1 MADDIFIRSSVEQLK
16 PLTGI
21 EPQKTDSGKPVE
33 GNSFGSI
40 LKDAITDINKLQ
52 NDADKAIAT
61 VQLEDAS
68 SVHDAMIALE
78 KAGISFQVMM
88 QVRNK
93 ILDAYQEVMRM
104 QV

>member
-1 MADDIFIRSSVEQLK
+1 MTDDIFIRSTVEPLK
-16 PLTGI
+16 PLTGL
-21 EPQKTDSGKPVE
+21 EPKKAEGDKTPE
-33 GNSFGSI
+33 GSSFGAV
-40 LKDAITDINKLQ
+40 LKDAIMDINNLQ
-52 NDADKAIAT
+52 NDADKAIAN
-61 VQLEDAS
+61 VQLEDAGS
-68 SVHDAMIALE
+68 IHDAMIALE

>member
-1 MADDIFIRSSVEQLK
+1 MTDVSIHGGLK
-16 PLTGI
+16 PAGI
-21 EPQKTDSGKPVE
+21 TPEKSDSEKQAG
-33 GNSFGSI
+33 GGSFGTV
-40 LKDAITDINKLQ
+40 LKDAISDINKLQ
-52 NDADKAIAT
+52 NDADKTIAK
-61 VQLEDAS
+61 VQLEDAGS
-68 SVHDAMIALE
+68 IHEAMIALE

>member
-1 MADDIFIRSSVEQLK
+1 MTEFSISGPLK
-16 PLTGI
+16 PTSI
-21 EPQKTDSGKPVE
+21 TPEKTSSEKQSG
-33 GNSFGSI
+33 GNSFGST
-40 LKDAITDINKLQ
+40 LKDAIHDINKLQ
-52 NDADKAIAT
+52 NDADKAIAK
-61 VQLEDAS
+61 VQLEDAGS
-68 SVHDAMIALE
+68 IHEAMIALE

>member
-1 MADDIFIRSSVEQLK
+1 MSDVTIHGGKNPLNITPEK
-16 PLTGI
+16 PDN
-21 EPQKTDSGKPVE
+21 EKNSAA
-33 GNSFGSI
+33 NSFGSV
-40 LKDAITDINKLQ
+40 LKDTISDINKLQ
-52 NDADKAIAT
+52 NDADKSIAK
-61 VQLEDAS
+61 VQLEDAGS
-68 SVHDAMIALE
+68 IHEAMIALE

>member
-1 MADDIFIRSSVEQLK
+1 MTDVIIHGGIN
-16 PLTGI
+16 PTGI
-21 EPQKTDSGKPVE
+21 TPEKPDGE
-33 GNSFGSI
+33 KQAGGSSFGSV
-40 LKDAITDINKLQ
+40 LKDAISDINKLQ
-52 NDADKAIAT
+52 NDADKSIAK
-61 VQLEDAS
+61 VQLEDAGS
-68 SVHDAMIALE
+68 IHEAMIALE

>member
-1 MADDIFIRSSVEQLK
+1 MTDVSIHG
-16 PLTGI
+16 GI
-21 EPQKTDSGKPVE
+21 NPAGITSEKTDGEKQA
-33 GNSFGSI
+33 GGGSFGSV
-40 LKDAITDINKLQ
+40 LKDAISDINKLQ
-52 NDADKAIAT
+52 NDADKTIAK
-61 VQLEDAS
+61 VQLEDAGS
-68 SVHDAMIALE
+68 IHEAMIALE

>member
-1 MADDIFIRSSVEQLK
+1 MTDIFIRSAVDPLK

-21 EPQKTDSGKPVE
+21 EPQKPDGVGPSLG
-33 GNSFGSI
+33 GSFGNV
-40 LKDAITDINKLQ
+40 LKDAISDIHKLQ
-52 NDADKAIAT
+52 NDANQAIAR
-61 VQLEDAS
+61 VQLEDAGS
-68 SVHDAMIALE
+68 IHEAMIALE

>member
-1 MADDIFIRSSVEQLK
+1 MKDLTIQGVIK
-16 PLTGI
+16 PAAI
-21 EPQKTDSGKPVE
+21 EPRQTEDGKQIG
-33 GNSFGSI
+33 GNAFGSV
-40 LKDAITDINKLQ
+40 LKDAIMDINRLQ
-52 NDADKAIAT
+52 TNADKAIAK
-61 VQLEDAS
+61 VQLEDAGS
-68 SVHDAMIALE
+68 IHDAMIALE

>member
-1 MADDIFIRSSVEQLK
+1 MTEDIFIRSSVEQLK

-21 EPQKTDSGKPVE
+21 EPKKAEGDKTPE
-33 GNSFGSI
+33 GTAFGDV
-40 LKDAITDINKLQ
+40 LKNAIMDINNLQ
-52 NDADKAIAT
+52 NDADKAIAN
-61 VQLEDAS
+61 VQLEDAGS
-68 SVHDAMIALE
+68 IHDAMIALE

>member
-1 MADDIFIRSSVEQLK
+1 MTNVNIPGSLNPVSITPAK
-16 PLTGI
+16 P
-21 EPQKTDSGKPVE
+21 DSENQAG
-33 GNSFGSI
+33 GSSFGSV
-40 LKDAITDINKLQ
+40 LKDAISDISKLQ
-52 NDADKAIAT
+52 NDADKTIAK
-61 VQLEDAS
+61 VQLEDAGS
-68 SVHDAMIALE
+68 IHEAMIALE

>member
-1 MADDIFIRSSVEQLK
+1 MTDDLMVRSSLERLK
-16 PLTGI
+16 PPSMV
-21 EPQKTDSGKPVE
+21 EPQKAGGDRVPGGP
-33 GNSFGSI
+33 SFGSV
-40 LKDAITDINKLQ
+40 LKNTIMEINTLQ
-52 NDADKAIAT
+52 NDADKVIAN
-61 VQLEDAS
+61 VQLEDAGS
-68 SVHDAMIALE
+68 IHEAMIALE

>member
-1 MADDIFIRSSVEQLK
+1 MTDVIIQGGIK
-16 PLTGI
+16 PAGI
-21 EPQKTDSGKPVE
+21 SPEKPDSAKQSE
-33 GNSFGSI
+33 GNSFGSV
-40 LKDAITDINKLQ
+40 LKDAISDINKLQ
-52 NDADKAIAT
+52 NDADNAIAK
-61 VQLEDAS
+61 VQLEDAGS
-68 SVHDAMIALE
+68 IHEAMIALE

>member
-1 MADDIFIRSSVEQLK
+1 MTDDIFIRSSVEPLK

-21 EPQKTDSGKPVE
+21 EPQKSDGDKALE
-33 GNSFGSI
+33 GNSFGSV
-40 LKDAITDINKLQ
+40 LKDAIMDINNLQ
-52 NDADKAIAT
+52 NDADKAIAN
-61 VQLEDAS
+61 VQLEDAGS
-68 SVHDAMIALE
+68 IHDAMIALE

>member
-1 MADDIFIRSSVEQLK
+1 MTDVSIYGNLK
-16 PLTGI
+16 PTIITPEKSDG
-21 EPQKTDSGKPVE
+21 EKQAG
-33 GNSFGSI
+33 GNSFGSV
-40 LKDAITDINKLQ
+40 LKDAIQDINKLQ
-52 NDADKAIAT
+52 SDADKTIAK

-68 SVHDAMIALE
+68 SIHEAMIALE